1 MMSHLNLHECTVAA
15 GAAAASMHATRNM
28 KGKKNRAMVSLAS
41 FLIGLH
47 AIKILTWVFK
57 AAKAAAGRRGLD
69 TGTLL
74 MSILLLN

>member
-1 MMSHLNLHECTVAA
+1 MSYLNVHECTVAA
-15 GAAAASMHATRNM
+15 GVAAASMHATRNM
-28 KGKKNRAMVSLAS
+28 KGKKNRAMVSFAA

-47 AIKILTWVFK
+47 AIKILTWVFR
-57 AAKAAAGRRGLD
+57 AAKMAAGRRSLD